1 MIQYSKAFIQSLLD
15 KYMEGTTTLE
25 EEDVLHQYFTRSDVP
40 AEWEDYRMLFA
51 EIDSMRPAEKPK
63 RRWWPWSMAAAA
75 VVAALVVFAATQ
87 MQTEDQPKSDVIAQ
101 VEEERNTLQPLQP
114 LPQPLP
120 QREGSS
126 NTQDEDSVG
135 KSREEHSAP
144 LPSGE
149 GLGEGLQGKPGKGQP
164 GLPKRRLRKPQPT
177 MTDYDKAYALMAEA
191 AKEQQQAE
199 QEMEQAQ
206 QEILH
211 ARLTAAGYV
220 AIQQEDGTIIYTNE
234 PKNYFAYEE

>member
-1 MIQYSKAFIQSLLD
+1 
-15 KYMEGTTTLE
+15 
-25 EEDVLHQYFTRSDVP
+25 
-40 AEWEDYRMLFA
+40 MLFA

-63 RRWWPWSMAAAA
+63 RRWWSWSMAAAA
-75 VVAALVVFAATQ
+75 VVAALVVFAITQ
-87 MQTEDQPKSDVIAQ
+87 SLPENRPESDVIAQ
-101 VEEERNTLQPLQP
+101 EQPHPQP

-120 QREGSS
+120 RREGSS
-126 NTQDEDSVG
+126 YTQDEDSVG

-149 GLGEGLQGKPGKGQP
+149 GLQGKGQP
-164 GLPKRRLRKPQPT
+164 GVPKRRLRKPQPT

-206 QEILH
+206 QKILH
-211 ARLTAAGYV
+211 VRLTAAGYV

>member
-1 MIQYSKAFIQSLLD
+1 MRQYTKAFIQSLLD
-15 KYMEGTTTLE
+15 KYMEGMTTLE

-51 EIDSMRPAEKPK
+51 EIDSMRPAEKAPH
-63 RRWWPWSMAAAA
+63 RWWPWSMAAAA
-75 VVAALVVFAATQ
+75 VVAALVVFAITQ
-87 MQTEDQPKSDVIAQ
+87 SLPENRPESDVIAQ
-101 VEEERNTLQPLQP
+101 EQPH
-114 LPQPLP
+114 PQPLP
-120 QREGSS
+120 RREGSS

-149 GLGEGLQGKPGKGQP
+149 GLGEGLQGKGQQ
-164 GLPKRRLRKPQPT
+164 GVPKRRLRKPQPT

-191 AKEQQQAE
+191 AKEQQQVE
-199 QEMEQAQ
+199 KEMEQAQ